1 VKQVEL
7 MAELLKRL
15 FHDSPKPLFNDI
27 KELLKIIESE
37 NFEKKE
43 KVEKIQP
50 IIKKQLSE
58 EEYTAFGLLLFYLHE
73 IYANNSVNQVSSDM
87 LSLKFSINI
96 TKCEPLDDSSKEIL
110 KFLNGMQKSSI
121 FMKFMIKNLPSIY
134 NITELQSILLKH
146 ETCLNDSLSKSLYVS
161 PIRLKRHSID
171 SPIDTPLFEE
181 DDIINPDFDFDQ
193 SSAKFLTIWKKDLYL
208 LNLKEQ
214 DVCSLLLLNQ
224 KFETF
229 LKEIIQHLTT
239 KEKLFEKS
247 TLRKN
252 HTSCFIAEK
261 SIDSV
266 VNWNAKQNYFLKIKK
281 DEMMLNFQFLIDLL
295 AIENVNNSQKRIS
308 YDDEIFKF
316 TSTVFGDSLKDEIFV
331 KKILFNLKHFKK
343 VHVLVNDAVFLKRF
357 YDKAFKL
364 VGGVEIRSRIH
375 QFKILKNVFS
385 GTETVDWILKN
396 FPEHNLNRYSA
407 IILGECFRQLRAF
420 DSVDCDHSFKDQQ
433 IYYTMREEDQ
443 FIVKLMEVHNSKNQ
457 GGISI
462 KI

>member
-214 DVCSLLLLNQ
+214 DVCSL
-224 KFETF
+224 F
-229 LKEIIQHLTT
+229 L
-239 KEKLFEKS
+239 
-247 TLRKN
+247 
-252 HTSCFIAEK
+252 
-261 SIDSV
+261 
-266 VNWNAKQNYFLKIKK
+266 
-281 DEMMLNFQFLIDLL
+281 
-295 AIENVNNSQKRIS
+295 
-308 YDDEIFKF
+308 
-316 TSTVFGDSLKDEIFV
+316 
-331 KKILFNLKHFKK
+331 
-343 VHVLVNDAVFLKRF
+343 
-357 YDKAFKL
+357 
-364 VGGVEIRSRIH
+364 
-375 QFKILKNVFS
+375 
-385 GTETVDWILKN
+385 
-396 FPEHNLNRYSA
+396 
-407 IILGECFRQLRAF
+407 
-420 DSVDCDHSFKDQQ
+420 
-433 IYYTMREEDQ
+433 
-443 FIVKLMEVHNSKNQ
+443 
-457 GGISI
+457 
-462 KI
+462 